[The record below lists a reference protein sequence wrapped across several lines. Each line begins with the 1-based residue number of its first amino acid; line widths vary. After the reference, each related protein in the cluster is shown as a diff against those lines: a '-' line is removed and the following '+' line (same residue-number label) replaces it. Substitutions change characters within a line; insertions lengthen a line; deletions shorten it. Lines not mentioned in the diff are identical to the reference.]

1 MEAKFKGVQLNVS
14 NRYRRVLCVIPSCV
28 TTQVCSQAW
37 CPCAIMA
44 FWTCSPGWCRKRSC
58 SSCTWIWISFPKVCT
73 LISFLTTYLLAFT
86 LFFPCLFL
94 LAGSFKSSFLF
105 NVALV
110 SRLLN
115 IMNCLPSDVLCFAF
129 QEDLKWVSHA
139 LDLYLLMHWTWSLC
153 IFLFSFLGVDW
164 STQSFPAADFFKVL
178 ITEKT
183 LKG

>member
-1 MEAKFKGVQLNVS
+1 
-14 NRYRRVLCVIPSCV
+14 
-28 TTQVCSQAW
+28 
-37 CPCAIMA
+37 MA

-73 LISFLTTYLLAFT
+73 RISFLTTNLLAFT

-94 LAGSFKSSFLF
+94 LARSFKSSFLF

-129 QEDLKWVSHA
+129 QEDLRMG
-139 LDLYLLMHWTWSLC
+139 LPCPWSLPTYALNL
-153 IFLFSFLGVDW
+153 ISLYFLNFFSWSGLLHSVFSSCWFLQGVDNW
-164 STQSFPAADFFKVL
+164 EAIKR
-178 ITEKT
+178 
-183 LKG
+183 

>member
-1 MEAKFKGVQLNVS
+1 
-14 NRYRRVLCVIPSCV
+14 
-28 TTQVCSQAW
+28 
-37 CPCAIMA
+37 
-44 FWTCSPGWCRKRSC
+44 
-58 SSCTWIWISFPKVCT
+58 
-73 LISFLTTYLLAFT
+73 LLAFT

-94 LAGSFKSSFLF
+94 LAISFSSSFLF

-115 IMNCLPSDVLCFAF
+115 IVNCLPSDVLCFAF

-139 LDLYLLMHWTWSLC
+139 LDLYLLMHWTWSPC
-153 IFLFSFLGVDW
+153 IFWFSFLGVDC

-183 LKG
+183 LKGRLALHLLRAWRTCNSQPWKRNHKILLL

>member
-1 MEAKFKGVQLNVS
+1 
-14 NRYRRVLCVIPSCV
+14 
-28 TTQVCSQAW
+28 
-37 CPCAIMA
+37 MA
-44 FWTCSPGWCRKRSC
+44 FWTCSPGWYTKRSC
-58 SSCTWIWISFPKVCT
+58 SSRTWIWISFPKVCN
-73 LISFLTTYLLAFT
+73 LISFLTTNLLAFT

-94 LAGSFKSSFLF
+94 LARSFKSSFLF

-115 IMNCLPSDVLCFAF
+115 IMSCLPSDVLCFAF

-139 LDLYLLMHWTWSLC
+139 LDLYLLMHWTWCLC
-153 IFLFSFLGVDW
+153 IFWFSSLGVDC

-183 LKG
+183 LKGRIALHLLRAWRTCNSQPWKRRHKILPL